1 MLDELPWPIRF
12 VHLSTDFVYEGTK
25 PQGTSYKEDDAVSSP
40 DLSVYGVG
48 KLRFD
53 HFLQNRPNST
63 NLQALILRI
72 ANVVGPTAPLFPDRS
87 APKFMEWLH
96 HQLFQLETAT
106 PLKLWSDEFRS
117 YLYVFDLVDLLI
129 ELLTINLKEHTTL
142 VNVGTSATSVPNV
155 DQSILILLLTIGGI
169 DALSRVELANKYLA
183 VTATHNPTAITAISR
198 HIAPTSRAQVDL
210 GYPSPLNTKLN
221 TLRLANLLP
230 HFIWTPTEK
239 FLHEISCRFFIKE

>member
-1 MLDELPWPIRF
+1 MALLDELPWPIRF

-142 VNVGTSATSVPNV
+142 VNVG
-155 DQSILILLLTIGGI
+155 GI

-239 FLHEISCRFFIKE
+239 FLHEISCRDRKSVV